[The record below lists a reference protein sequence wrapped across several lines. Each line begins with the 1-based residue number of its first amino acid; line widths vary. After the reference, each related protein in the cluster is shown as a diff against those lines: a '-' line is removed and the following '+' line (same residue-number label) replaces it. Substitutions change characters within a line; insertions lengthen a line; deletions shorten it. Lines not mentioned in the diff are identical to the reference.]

1 MTCGLVLAAGDGSRF
16 GGEGSKLLATLD
28 GRPLLEHAVRA
39 QTAVSE
45 MERVV
50 VVLGARAEEVRAA
63 VNFGRAEAVVCE
75 AWAEGQ
81 AASLRCG
88 VVALADAER
97 VIVSLGDQ
105 PGVTP
110 ALIERFL
117 DAPPASRAVYR
128 GRPGHPVVLGPTE
141 LSAVAQLD
149 GDTGARA
156 LLRGGQEI
164 ECADLTDGRDVDTLE
179 DLEAIRREAR
189 AVV

>member
-1 MTCGLVLAAGDGSRF
+1 VLAAGDGSRF
-16 GGEGSKLLATLD
+16 GGEGSKLLAELD
-28 GRPLLEHAVRA
+28 GHPLLEHAVRA
-39 QTAVSE
+39 QTSVRAL
-45 MERVV
+45 ERVV

-75 AWAEGQ
+75 SWADGQ
-81 AASLRCG
+81 AASLQCG
-88 VVALADAER
+88 VAALRDAER
-97 VIVSLGDQ
+97 VIVTLGDQ

-117 DAPPASRAVYR
+117 DAPPASRAVYH
-128 GRPGHPVVLGPTE
+128 GRPGHPVVLGPVE
-141 LSAVAQLD
+141 LAAVAELD
-149 GDTGARA
+149 GDAGARS